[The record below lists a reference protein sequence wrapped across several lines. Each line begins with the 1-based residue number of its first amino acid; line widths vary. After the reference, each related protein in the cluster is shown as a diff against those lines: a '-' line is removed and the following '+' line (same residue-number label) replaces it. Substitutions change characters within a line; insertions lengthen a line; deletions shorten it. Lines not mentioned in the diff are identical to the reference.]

1 LSGINTTLGC
11 VFCNVF
17 DNTPVAGLILCEGG
31 RTVLIASTAAA
42 AALAAALAAAAA
54 ALAALT
60 AELAAL
66 AAAESVEVGRGLT
79 CSVADSAATTA
90 ALNVQST
97 AIRSLRLDNPGLT
110 TKLIQILSDFS
121 DCLNVG

>member
-1 LSGINTTLGC
+1 
-11 VFCNVF
+11 
-17 DNTPVAGLILCEGG
+17 
-31 RTVLIASTAAA
+31 LIASTAAA